1 MQAIRIKKRI
11 KKNGELHLTN
21 LAVSEG
27 QEVELVL
34 LYEQKKD
41 SGVKKRLTARQLLNS
56 SLIGLWKDRTDIT
69 DSAKYARL
77 LREQAQRR
85 QP

>member
-21 LAVSEG
+21 LDVSEG

-41 SGVKKRLTARQLLNS
+41 SGSKKRLTARQLLNS
-56 SLIGLWKDRTDIT
+56 NLIGLWKDRTDIT

-85 QP
+85 QT